1 MFNMRNIDI
10 YSNESNIG
18 GNMKKIING
27 IIYENPIL
35 VSTLGLCGALAVTNK
50 VENGIVMSICVLIV
64 LLLSNTIIS
73 IIKKLVPEN
82 VKIPVFIIIIATLV
96 TIIEILLKKYAP
108 SLYQILGIYIPL
120 IVVNC
125 IILGRAIS
133 VASKEK
139 ITTSILDGLGVGLG
153 YSLALILLSTIREV
167 LGNNTITLMDNLSAI
182 TGYKAI
188 YKVFP
193 NNEIIPLNIF
203 NKQAGAFL
211 TLGILIALAKYIGG
225 KHESN

>member
-1 MFNMRNIDI
+1 
-10 YSNESNIG
+10 
-18 GNMKKIING
+18 MKKIING

-139 ITTSILDGLGVGLG
+139 IPTSILDGLGVGLG

>member
-73 IIKKLVPEN
+73 I
-82 VKIPVFIIIIATLV
+82 
-96 TIIEILLKKYAP
+96 
-108 SLYQILGIYIPL
+108 LGLCPFFG
-120 IVVNC
+120 N
-125 IILGRAIS
+125 S
-133 VASKEK
+133 KKEK

>member
-1 MFNMRNIDI
+1 MLNMRNTHI
-10 YSNESNIG
+10 YGHEPSIG
-18 GNMKKIING
+18 GKMKKIING

-35 VSTLGLCGALAVTNK
+35 VNTLGLCSALAVTNK
-50 VENGIVMSICVLIV
+50 VENAIVMSICVLIV
-64 LLLSNTIIS
+64 LLFSNTIIS
-73 IIKKLVPEN
+73 IIKKLIPEN

-96 TIIEILLKKYAP
+96 TIIEVLIKTYIPNIYKV
-108 SLYQILGIYIPL
+108 LGIYLPL

-139 ITTSILDGLGVGLG
+139 ISSSILDGIGVGIG
-153 YSLALILLSTIREV
+153 YGIVLIVISTIREV
-167 LGNNTITLMDNLSAI
+167 LGNNTITLMDNLSTI

-188 YKVFP
+188 YKIFP
-193 NNEIIPLNIF
+193 NNEILPMNIF
-203 NKQAGAFL
+203 NNQAGAFL
-211 TLGILIALAKYIGG
+211 TLGILIALVKYIGG

>member
-1 MFNMRNIDI
+1 
-10 YSNESNIG
+10 
-18 GNMKKIING
+18 MKKIING
-27 IIYENPIL
+27 IIFENPIL
-35 VSTLGLCGALAVTNK
+35 VGTLGLCSALAVTNK
-50 VENGIVMSICVLIV
+50 FENAYVMGFCVLMV
-64 LLLSNTIIS
+64 LTLSNLIIS

-82 VKIPVFIIIIATLV
+82 VKIPVYIIIIATLV
-96 TIIEILLKKYAP
+96 TIIEVLMQKHLPK
-108 SLYQILGIYIPL
+108 LYEVLGIYLPL

-139 ITTSILDGLGVGLG
+139 IHTSVLDGIGVGLG
-153 YSLALILLSTIREV
+153 YTFALIIIALIREV
-167 LGNNTITLMDNLSAI
+167 LGTNTITLMDNLSTL

-193 NNEIIPLNIF
+193 PNEIISLNIF
-203 NKQAGAFL
+203 TTEAGAFL
-211 TLGILIALAKYIGG
+211 TLGLLIALAKYIGG

>member
-1 MFNMRNIDI
+1 MPNMRNTDI
-10 YSNESNIG
+10 CSNESNIG
-18 GNMKKIING
+18 GKMKKIING
-27 IIYENPIL
+27 ILFENPIL
-35 VSTLGLCGALAVTNK
+35 VSTLGLCSALAVTNK
-50 VENGIVMSICVLIV
+50 VENALVMSICVLIV
-64 LLLSNTIIS
+64 LILSNTIIS
-73 IIKKLVPEN
+73 IIKKLIPEN
-82 VKIPVFIIIIATLV
+82 VKIPVFIIIISTLV
-96 TIIEILLKKYAP
+96 TIIEILLKKYLP
-108 SLYQILGIYIPL
+108 TLHQILGIYIPL

-139 ITTSILDGLGVGLG
+139 IHTSILDGIGVGLG
-153 YSLALILLSTIREV
+153 YTFALLILSLIREI
-167 LGNNTITLMDNLSAI
+167 LGNNTITLMDNLSTI

-188 YKVFP
+188 YKIFP
-193 NNEIIPLNIF
+193 NNELIPLNIF